1 VLAPSVRDVKR
12 LSERISLYMEEAS
25 WRTLVSGDPGESLKL
40 DRYEVLISGM
50 EGDRQ
55 FPVMGESRDIVAAWN
70 DVYGSMLGVDGDVE
84 DGDIHNVGGKPAFDR
99 PAVVSGL

>member
-1 VLAPSVRDVKR
+1 MLPPSVRDVKR

-25 WRTLVSGDPGESLKL
+25 GRTLVSGDPGESLKL
-40 DRYEVLISGM
+40 DRHEVLISGM
-50 EGDRQ
+50 EGDKP
-55 FPVMGESRDIVAAWN
+55 FPVMEESRDIAAAWN

-99 PAVVSGL
+99 PAVVSRL

>member
-1 VLAPSVRDVKR
+1 MLAPSVRDVKR

-25 WRTLVSGDPGESLKL
+25 GRMLVSGDPGESSKL

-50 EGDRQ
+50 EGDRL

-70 DVYGSMLGVDGDVE
+70 DVYDSMLGVDGDVE
-84 DGDIHNVGGKPAFDR
+84 DGDIHNVGGKPACDR
-99 PAVVSGL
+99 PAVVSVL